1 MSSGRAR
8 EHAQHAPQ
16 PAWVGAHSFGIER
29 LGLFPVRHPRIALA
43 LISLI
48 TLASLLSLPWL
59 GSDDSLNDFFRS
71 ETTAY
76 LTYERMAKQFPAS
89 RDDVFV
95 VAEGPDIMAP
105 ATLKRLRAL
114 HVELELI
121 QGVSGVTS
129 LFSIRENP
137 KDLETPPLLIPDE
150 FPKGAAW
157 QKLAERVRS
166 HPLIRHRLLSDHRQG
181 SAIATLVV
189 ALDPEVATQR
199 GLGPLIREIDSIAHA
214 SVATSDLRVGLTGV
228 PVMKLEIG
236 EASRR
241 DRIVFNIGGFCV
253 GLIVCLLFFRRLDLL
268 IIANAAPIACVL
280 WTLGLF
286 TLFDVALNPVM
297 NAVMPLLMVIAFTNS
312 MHLAFD
318 LRARVGRGETVPDA
332 IGHAMRTVGPA
343 CVLTSLTTFL
353 ALMSIAISDSVL
365 IRTFGLGAAAG
376 TVVTLLSVLLIVP
389 TLSMFFLRS
398 VREEDQETVGL
409 RFPRARLDA
418 LSAWLAR
425 KIEAR
430 HAMLAICGIVLTL
443 VCLILYLRL
452 EPFYRLSDI
461 TPRNEQAHRVSSL
474 LEARLAGIHP
484 IQVLVTWPET
494 QTPSPDRLAA
504 AVSEIHVAL
513 EAQPEVRNV
522 WSLSTLRQWVG
533 GEEATRDQRV
543 RTYLERLPRQVRGR
557 LLSDDGRATLITG
570 FIPDLEAKDVQHIE
584 ANLARALQGIH
595 TRYPELQLD
604 ITGMSVMSAAAAT
617 SVIDQ
622 LNRSLLIAVAVVVAA
637 LALTFRSVKAAALSI
652 LPNMFALVATGALL
666 YIFGWGLEYA
676 GIIALTVAFGLA
688 VDDTI
693 HFLNRY
699 GQERMR
705 LPNPAA
711 ATRETIRRI
720 GPILVATTVVLVFGM
735 SVSAFSSVPP
745 TALFG
750 KLCIATVIFALLGDL
765 VFLPATIFAAHTW
778 GWLGTSRHSNT
789 P

>member
-1 MSSGRAR
+1 M
-8 EHAQHAPQ
+8 
-16 PAWVGAHSFGIER
+16 
-29 LGLFPVRHPRIALA
+29 
-43 LISLI
+43 
-48 TLASLLSLPWL
+48 
-59 GSDDSLNDFFRS
+59 
-71 ETTAY
+71 
-76 LTYERMAKQFPAS
+76 
-89 RDDVFV
+89 
-95 VAEGPDIMAP
+95 
-105 ATLKRLRAL
+105 
-114 HVELELI
+114 
-121 QGVSGVTS
+121 
-129 LFSIRENP
+129 
-137 KDLETPPLLIPDE
+137 
-150 FPKGAAW
+150 
-157 QKLAERVRS
+157 
-166 HPLIRHRLLSDHRQG
+166 
-181 SAIATLVV
+181 
-189 ALDPEVATQR
+189 
-199 GLGPLIREIDSIAHA
+199 
-214 SVATSDLRVGLTGV
+214 
-228 PVMKLEIG
+228 
-236 EASRR
+236 
-241 DRIVFNIGGFCV
+241 
-253 GLIVCLLFFRRLDLL
+253 
-268 IIANAAPIACVL
+268 
-280 WTLGLF
+280 
-286 TLFDVALNPVM
+286 
-297 NAVMPLLMVIAFTNS
+297 
-312 MHLAFD
+312 
-318 LRARVGRGETVPDA
+318 
-332 IGHAMRTVGPA
+332 
-343 CVLTSLTTFL
+343 
-353 ALMSIAISDSVL
+353 
-365 IRTFGLGAAAG
+365 
-376 TVVTLLSVLLIVP
+376 
-389 TLSMFFLRS
+389 
-398 VREEDQETVGL
+398 
-409 RFPRARLDA
+409 
-418 LSAWLAR
+418 
-425 KIEAR
+425 
-430 HAMLAICGIVLTL
+430 
-443 VCLILYLRL
+443 
-452 EPFYRLSDI
+452 
-461 TPRNEQAHRVSSL
+461 
-474 LEARLAGIHP
+474 
-484 IQVLVTWPET
+484 VTWPEA
-494 QTPSPDRLAA
+494 QTPSLDRLAA

-584 ANLARALQGIH
+584 ANLARALQGVH

-637 LALTFRSVKAAALSI
+637 LALAFRSVKAAALSI

-778 GWLGTSRHSNT
+778 GWLGSPRHPNT

>member
-1 MSSGRAR
+1 MSSDRAR
-8 EHAQHAPQ
+8 ELAQHVSQ
-16 PAWVGAHSFGIER
+16 PAWAGAHGFGIER

-43 LISLI
+43 LILAI
-48 TLASLLSLPWL
+48 TLAGLLSLPWL
-59 GSDDSLNDFFRS
+59 KSDDSLNDFFCS

-76 LTYERMAKQFPAS
+76 LTYERMAERFPAS
-89 RDDVFV
+89 RNDVFV
-95 VAEGPDIMAP
+95 VAEGPDLMAP
-105 ATLKRLRAL
+105 ATLKQLRAL

-121 QGVSGVTS
+121 QGVAGVTS

-137 KDLETPPLLIPDE
+137 KDLETPPLLVPDE
-150 FPKGAAW
+150 FPQGMAW
-157 QKLAERVRS
+157 QKLAERVQS
-166 HPLIRHRLLSDHRQG
+166 HPLIRDRLLSDHRQG
-181 SAIATLVV
+181 TALAILVV
-189 ALDPEVATQR
+189 ALDPEMAEER
-199 GLGPLIREIDSIAHA
+199 GLGPLIREIDAIAQTSA
-214 SVATSDLRVGLTGV
+214 ATQGLRIGLTGV

-241 DRIVFNIGGFCV
+241 DRIVFNIGGVAV

-286 TLFDVALNPVM
+286 TLFGVALNPVM
-297 NAVMPLLMVIAFTNS
+297 NAVIPLLMVIAFTNS

-318 LRARVGRGETVPDA
+318 LRARLGRGEAVPEA

-376 TVVTLLSVLLIVP
+376 TVVTLFCVMLIVP
-389 TLSMFFLRS
+389 TLSMFVLRS
-398 VREEDQETVGL
+398 AGEALHDTVGMRL
-409 RFPRARLDA
+409 PRARLEA
-418 LSAWLAR
+418 LSAWLAH
-425 KIEAR
+425 KIEA
-430 HAMLAICGIVLTL
+430 HHETLAIWGIIITLT
-443 VCLILYLRL
+443 CLILYLRV

-461 TPRNEQAHRVSSL
+461 TPRNEQAHQVSSL
-474 LEARLAGIHP
+474 LEDRLAGIHP
-484 IQVLVTWPET
+484 IQVMVTWPEA
-494 QTPSPDRLAA
+494 QSPPPERLAA
-504 AVSEIHVAL
+504 AVGEIHGAL

-522 WSLSTLRQWVG
+522 WSLATLRQWVG
-533 GEEATRDQRV
+533 GEGATRTQRV

-557 LLSDDGRATLITG
+557 LLSEDGRATLITG
-570 FIPDLEAKDVQHIE
+570 FIPDLEAKHVQLIE
-584 ANLARALQGIH
+584 GRLARALQDVH
-595 TRYPELQLD
+595 KRYPEFHLD

-617 SVIDQ
+617 SVIGQ
-622 LNRSLLIAVAVVVAA
+622 LNRSLLIAIAVVVAA
-637 LALTFRSVKAAALSI
+637 LAFTFRSVKAAALSI

-666 YIFGWGLEYA
+666 HVLGWGLEYA

-699 GQERMR
+699 GQERTR
-705 LPNPAA
+705 LPTPDD

-720 GPILVATTVVLVFGM
+720 GPILVATTVILVFGM
-735 SVSAFSSVPP
+735 TVSAFSAVPP

-750 KLCIATVIFALLGDL
+750 QLCIATVIFALLGDL
-765 VFLPATIFAAHTW
+765 VFLPATIFAAHSW
-778 GWLGTSRHSNT
+778 GWLGASRHPSAS
-789 P
+789 